1 VVLLRVIFLILL
13 GEIVGTGFV
22 FSQNQT
28 KKSDSLLIA
37 LQNNPREDTLRVK
50 ILNQLCWQN
59 RNNDFVKAIDYGK
72 QAIALAQKIKDYRGW
87 AESLNFMGIVYR
99 NLGDYGE
106 SNQLFFEALRIA
118 EKHRIDLQTAY
129 ANNNIGDAL
138 KLQKKYTEGLP
149 YAQQA
154 LLLFEALQDE
164 RGIAYAYVRLGEI
177 YQSLKDYDQALTAF
191 QQSKK
196 IRERLQEKSN
206 LITSN
211 TRIGVVHKLR
221 QELDQA
227 LAYFQEALAISLELK
242 DARAVAGCYD
252 FMAGVYILKKDFATA
267 QKYALQSLEIAQK
280 IKARVDER
288 NAYRTLA
295 ELYEQEGK
303 YNLALRF
310 QKKFLTLNDSIESVE
325 NSTQLAKM
333 QAIYETKKKQQENT
347 LLKKEN
353 ELRAR
358 DADRKNLI
366 LLFISLLFVLT
377 LGAIYLVYQSRQ
389 KQIKLNTAIESQNR
403 EISRKK
409 LKLERNIHIL
419 MAISK
424 EGSMSEGDWQ
434 KVGQKVTESIE
445 LALDADVAQLWYYN
459 YQEEAFYC
467 IGNQGQTFDN
477 QLITKISAQ
486 DCPIFLDL
494 LHNEDSLTIENM
506 YAHTELDEVSRTYFL
521 DRHLESAILY
531 PSILSEKQKGILL
544 CADTHPRVWELE
556 DLSFMKS
563 MEDEINLAYQAFR
576 RKQAQ
581 EKIEKQSAEIHKKNQ
596 SLKTTLKLIK
606 DEQKRTDELLL
617 NILPME
623 TAEELK
629 STGTSTPK
637 YYALATVLFTDF
649 KGFTQITENLEPQ
662 QVIEELNTCFLAFD
676 EICERHNLEKI
687 KTIGDSYMC
696 AGGLPV
702 ANQTNP
708 LDCVQAGLE
717 MQAWME
723 QWKQAKTAQN
733 QPVWEI
739 RIGIHSGPV
748 VAGVVGKNKFAYD
761 IWGDTVNLASRMES
775 AGEVGKVNISEA
787 TYELVKQQ
795 FDCVYRGKIEAKNK
809 GEVDMYFVKGI
820 LD

>member
-1 VVLLRVIFLILL
+1 MVLLRVIFLILL

>member
-1 VVLLRVIFLILL
+1 M
-13 GEIVGTGFV
+13 GTGFV